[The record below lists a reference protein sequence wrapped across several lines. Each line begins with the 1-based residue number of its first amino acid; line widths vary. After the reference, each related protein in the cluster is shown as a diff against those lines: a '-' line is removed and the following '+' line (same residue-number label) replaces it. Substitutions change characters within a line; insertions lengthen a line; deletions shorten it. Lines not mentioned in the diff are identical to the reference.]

1 MSGGGF
7 EVRGVTGLIANV
19 RAFDRIAVAEIGDAM
34 ERAAK
39 DTRDLGRQLC
49 AVDTG
54 FMREHLDY
62 ELTPERRAYTV
73 GWKPEDFAEA
83 GLPFYPIWVELGTSN
98 SPAQPSLFPAHET
111 MQPHVQADVGEA
123 IRRSIARVSK

>member
-1 MSGGGF
+1 MSGGF
-7 EVRGVTGLIANV
+7 EVRGVTGLVANL

-34 ERAAK
+34 ERGAK
-39 DTRDLGRQLC
+39 DTRDLARQLC

-83 GLPFYPIWVELGTSN
+83 GLPFYPPFVELGTSN

-111 MQPHVQADVGEA
+111 MQPHVQSDIGAA
-123 IRRSIARVSK
+123 LRRSIEGSAK